1 MLSNVPLL
9 KTFTSGV
16 QNKVIGAFV
25 EREFKQ
31 NEFALKAGERA
42 SHIFLIISGECALY
56 TTHDLRSRFMPLKLL
71 S

>member
-1 MLSNVPLL
+1 M
-9 KTFTSGV
+9 
-16 QNKVIGAFV
+16 